1 VVPKPYSSTKD
12 VFCLREKRTLNGYRK
27 ISLFSHEIAVPKVP
41 LREEVEIHLI
51 PDARAGGMDV
61 RIWWNNKMVYSA
73 AYPLK
78 EFPTV
83 HF

>member
-1 VVPKPYSSTKD
+1 MVPKPYASTKD
-12 VFCLREKRTLNGYRK
+12 VFCLREKRTLDGYRK
-27 ISLFSHEIAVPKVP
+27 ISLFSHEIVVPKVP

-51 PDARAGGMDV
+51 PDAKTGSMDV
-61 RIWWNNKMVYSA
+61 RIWWGNKLVHSV

-83 HF
+83 HL